1 MIMVKIELDLTE
13 KEYEDLLKWLNL
25 SSYIYAEL
33 TDFVDDKYKEKL
45 NWINNLIDK
54 LLEFTDNKLMK
65 KYFKLDFNIDDESK
79 YKNIFNKW
87 DVLDDLDEYDN
98 YTVWDKTWIDLDED
112 DENEYNED
120 DETEKDLLI
129 KQLLN
134 K

>member
-1 MIMVKIELDLTE
+1 MVKIELDLTE